1 MKYSTE
7 NRRKHIILMCRFYD
21 GTEDNVFENELKAAE
36 VDKSHLPPPE
46 CMKEEYKLSPKK
58 VNQLKNACTALGYER
73 FWVQEQMKGV
83 DDKERV
89 NGLWQ

>member
-1 MKYSTE
+1 
-7 NRRKHIILMCRFYD
+7 MCRFYD

-58 VNQLKNACTALGYER
+58 VIQLKNAYTAFGYER
-73 FWVQEQMKGV
+73 FWVEEQMKGV

-89 NGLWQ
+89 NE

>member
-7 NRRKHIILMCRFYD
+7 DRQKHLILMCRFYD
-21 GTEDNVFENELKAAE
+21 GTENNVFENELKAAE

-58 VNQLKNACTALGYER
+58 VIQLKNAYTAFGYER
-73 FWVQEQMKGV
+73 FCRL
-83 DDKERV
+83 RV
-89 NGLWQ
+89 